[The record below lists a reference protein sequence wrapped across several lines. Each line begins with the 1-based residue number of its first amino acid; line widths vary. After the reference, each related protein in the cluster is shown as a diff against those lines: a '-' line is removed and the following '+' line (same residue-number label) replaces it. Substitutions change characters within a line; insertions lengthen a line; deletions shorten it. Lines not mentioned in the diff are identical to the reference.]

1 MDKENTTQADPD
13 TTDDSTPVDQQP
25 PAEHEEAE
33 STSTTAEERIKEAEA
48 RLEEARKHSRTWE
61 ARAKGNKEELDKL
74 RADLTARE
82 SELTDTRAQLDTLT
96 HENALVTTLAATG
109 ADVAALLD
117 SRSFMDAAYRLDH
130 TADTFAEQLAEL
142 VNSRTVHTVP
152 THAPITPVKEV
163 PPTTGARRLSKL
175 MGLD

>member
-1 MDKENTTQADPD
+1 MSNENTTQADPD
-13 TTDDSTPVDQQP
+13 TTDDSTPVDQQT
-25 PAEHEEAE
+25 PADHEDAE

-74 RADLTARE
+74 RADYQARE
-82 SELTDTRAQLDTLT
+82 SELTDIRAQLDTLA

-142 VNSRTVHTVP
+142 VKSRIVHPVP
-152 THAPITPVKEV
+152 TLNPITPVGEV
-163 PPTTGARRLSKL
+163 PPTTGAQPLTVL
-175 MGLD
+175 MGLG